1 MEEQEWYIH
10 SKRKELDNMGPMKLR
25 IWMEDVG
32 KEHVWLHHT
41 LGLTELYQ
49 GQVWLFTLEGNNSI
63 KVVEEYILTS
73 AKSKVGNIGGKLLDH
88 NHYYTEKGFC
98 FM

>member
-10 SKRKELDNMGPMKLR
+10 SKRKELDNTGPMKLR
-25 IWMEDVG
+25 IWMEDAG

-49 GQVWLFTLEGNNSI
+49 GQVWLFTLEGKKKNKI
-63 KVVEEYILTS
+63 EKKPKVKNKKAIEM
-73 AKSKVGNIGGKLLDH
+73 KMKN
-88 NHYYTEKGFC
+88 
-98 FM
+98 